1 MSENTEDKAIVPL
14 FHQRFSIEVGL
25 DEARQRFVNRVA
37 NGIQAM
43 FPLLNSEHY
52 KDRKQDITLN
62 RVASTLGRRYA
73 STDTFSWYCGYDFA
87 ETLRC
92 VEALHRA
99 FGSSPEQAILGAEV
113 RLALHDSEVDIG
125 VEWRDG
131 IFWPKGAKLLDQAL
145 VNEPL
150 EWMSEPTYKSVLQP
164 FKKALSDYL
173 ESTAK
178 PERLTDVITD
188 MYEALEAMAKIV
200 TGNDRE
206 MSGNR
211 ELFISRIS
219 LDKHYAK
226 MLKDYIGYANEY
238 RHAVALGQTKKP
250 PSEHET
256 EAFMY
261 MTGLFIRLAIKQ
273 FETRV

>member
-1 MSENTEDKAIVPL
+1 MCQNTDDEATVPS

-25 DEARQRFVNRVA
+25 DEARQMFVNRVL
-37 NGIQAM
+37 NTVQAI
-43 FPLLNSEHY
+43 FPLLNSVHY
-52 KDRKQDITLN
+52 KDRKHDIMLN
-62 RVASTLGRRYA
+62 RVASTLGKRYA
-73 STDTFSWYCGYDFA
+73 WTDIFSLYCGNDFT

-92 VEALHRA
+92 VEALYHSL
-99 FGSSPEQAILGAEV
+99 GSSSEQATLGAEV
-113 RLALHDSEVDIG
+113 MLALYDSEVDIG
-125 VEWRDG
+125 VEWRNG
-131 IFWPKGAKLLDQAL
+131 VFWSKGAILLDQAL

-173 ESTAK
+173 ESNAK
-178 PERLTDVITD
+178 PEKLADVITD